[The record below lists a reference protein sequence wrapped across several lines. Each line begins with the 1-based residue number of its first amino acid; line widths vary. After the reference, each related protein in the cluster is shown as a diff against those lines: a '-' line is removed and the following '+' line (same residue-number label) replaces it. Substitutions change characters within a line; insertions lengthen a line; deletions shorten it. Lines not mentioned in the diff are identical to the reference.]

1 MINWD
6 GISEFVAVVEQN
18 GFTSAAQRLNTSAA
32 QVSRKVAAL
41 EQRLAVKLLNR
52 TTRKVSLTEAGQLY
66 YQQCKQLVNGLE
78 HADLMVSQMQTKPT
92 GLIKLTAPV
101 TYGERIIAP
110 LLNDFLVKYPDLE
123 VELILSNLTL
133 DLIDQGI
140 DLAIRLGQLKD
151 SSLIAK
157 RLANRKLF
165 VCATPEYL
173 NKYGTPHA
181 LSELNHHQCLVGSRE
196 QWRFKE
202 ANKTRNLSVQGRIKY
217 NSGPAL
223 LDAALKHLGLVQLPD
238 FYVASQLTSG
248 VLSEVLRPF
257 QDDSEAVWAIYPERQ
272 FLSPKI
278 KLLLNYLSEQLGQ
291 KTPY

>member
-1 MINWD
+1 MICWD

-18 GFTSAAQRLNTSAA
+18 GFTSAAQRLNTSPA

-66 YQQCKQLVNGLE
+66 YQQCKELVSGLE
-78 HADLMVSQMQTKPT
+78 YADLMVSQMQTKPM
-92 GLIKLTAPV
+92 GLIKITAPV

-110 LLNDFLVKYPDLE
+110 LLNDFLVTYPDLE
-123 VELILSNLTL
+123 VELILSNQTL

-140 DLAIRLGQLKD
+140 NLAIRLGQLKD
-151 SSLIAK
+151 SSFIAK
-157 RLANRKLF
+157 RLANRKLY

-173 NKYGTPHA
+173 SRHGTPHT
-181 LSELNHHQCLVGSRE
+181 LSELNRHHCLIGSRE

-202 ANKTRNLSVQGRIKY
+202 TNKTRNLSVQGRIKY

-238 FYVASQLTSG
+238 FYVDAYLESG
-248 VLSEVLRPF
+248 TLIEVLHPF
-257 QDDSEAVWAIYPERQ
+257 QDNSEAVWAMYPERQ

-278 KLLLNYLSEQLGQ
+278 QLLLGYLSDRLG
-291 KTPY
+291 